1 MNELPLDGIRVI
13 DFSKILAAALCVQY
27 LQGYC
32 SDQPERL
39 QALQLRFSA
48 PVYPGEIL
56 VTDLWRDGDLVSFC
70 SRVSGR

>member
-13 DFSKILAAALCVQY
+13 DFSKILAALLCVQY

-39 QALQLRFSA
+39 EALQLRFRA
-48 PVYPGEIL
+48 PVYP
-56 VTDLWRDGDLVSFC
+56 
-70 SRVSGR
+70 